1 MALKTTVN
9 VSTTYII
16 PAANIDMVF
25 TRFTISYL
33 QQIYF
38 QTKFY
43 QNYETYVNTFEI
55 MTFVFFI
62 SCAQDSVLLQRY
74 YQKCCGLFHLS
85 VNHEVL

>member
-25 TRFTISYL
+25 TRFTIPYL

-43 QNYETYVNTFEI
+43 QNY
-55 MTFVFFI
+55 
-62 SCAQDSVLLQRY
+62 
-74 YQKCCGLFHLS
+74 
-85 VNHEVL
+85 

>member
-25 TRFTISYL
+25 TRFTIPYL

-55 MTFVFFI
+55 MTFVFFYFLC
-62 SCAQDSVLLQRY
+62 S
-74 YQKCCGLFHLS
+74 GLCSFTAILPEMLRIVPFVGKS
-85 VNHEVL
+85 